1 MKKSKASLFLRGL
14 IVENPVL
21 VLVLGTCP
29 TIAKTDTVFNAIG
42 LGLCT
47 ALVLVLS
54 NIFISA
60 LRKIIPETVR
70 IPCYILVVAGF
81 VTMTQMLVHAFLP
94 DLYESLGSFIA
105 LIVVNCI
112 ILGRAE
118 MFASKNTV
126 LDSALDGL
134 GMGVGFTLAL
144 LCMGTVREVFGAG
157 QFFGYNVPFF
167 ATYHFPLLQKTFG
180 GFLVFGCMIA
190 LVQAFT
196 GGAFPKKKSFGCEG
210 CPNAA
215 ICGGAC
221 ESKQTSK
228 EEER

>member
-1 MKKSKASLFLRGL
+1 MKNNKTSLFLRGL

-29 TIAKTDTVFNAIG
+29 TIAKSDTVFNAIG

-47 ALVLVLS
+47 LLVLVLS
-54 NIFISA
+54 NIIISA
-60 LRKIIPETVR
+60 LRKLIPETVR

-81 VTMTQMLVHAFLP
+81 VTMTQMLVQAYAEALH
-94 DLYESLGSFIA
+94 ESLGSFIA

-144 LCMGTVREVFGAG
+144 FCMGTIREVFGAG
-157 QFFGYNVPFF
+157 QFFGYDVPFF

-190 LVQAFT
+190 LVQVIT
-196 GGAFPKKKSFGCEG
+196 GGAYPKKKSFGCEG
-210 CPNAA
+210 CPNAT
-215 ICGGAC
+215 ICKGTC
-221 ESKQTSK
+221 TEQEQK
-228 EEER
+228 EEN